1 MSKKVI
7 LGIAAVVII
16 GISVIVLPK
25 FGVFLAGRKTSV
37 NSKNINFVFKSKDG
51 LKGLTDQLYALKIIQ
66 DKTSFMKVG
75 DYKNLDDKSLATGMY
90 VIEPGTS
97 YRTLLNGFTLNN
109 AGNGNAEQEVEV
121 TFNNCR
127 DVYDLAGKVSKLLM
141 LDSTELINFVHAPS
155 FLKELKLTEETV
167 PALFFPNTYR
177 MFYDTGAKSF
187 VQRMKAQYTAFW
199 TPLRMQ
205 QLNEI
210 GMKNPFEAVTL
221 ASIVYSEQSKNSS
234 EWKTIAG
241 LYLNRLKEGMKLQSD
256 PTFKFCWGDAL
267 KGVQRLTFEHRE
279 RDCPYN
285 TYKYEGLPPGPICI
299 PPTEVVESVL
309 NPAKNDYIFM
319 CAQPN
324 YLGLHD
330 FAVDY
335 KTHKKNASKFQ
346 KWISNQ

>member
-25 FGVFLAGRKTSV
+25 VGVFLAGRKTSV
-37 NSKNINFVFKSKDG
+37 NTKSVKFVFKSKDG
-51 LKGLTDQLYALKIIQ
+51 LDGLANQLFDLKIIE
-66 DKTSFMKVG
+66 DKASFVKVG
-75 DYKNLDDKSLATGMY
+75 EYKGLDEQTLATGMY
-90 VIEPGTS
+90 LIEPSTS
-97 YRTLLNGFTLNN
+97 YRTLLNGFTLNS

-127 DVYDLAGKVSKLLM
+127 DVYELSGKVSKLLM
-141 LDSTELINFVHAPS
+141 LDSSELVNFVHTPS
-155 FLKELKLTEETV
+155 FLKEFKLTEETV

-177 MFYDTGAKSF
+177 MFYDTDAKLF
-187 VQRMKAQYTAFW
+187 VQRMKNQYISFW
-199 TPLRMQ
+199 SSSRVQ
-205 QLNEI
+205 QLSKI
-210 GMKNPFEAVTL
+210 GMKHPYEAVTL
-221 ASIVYSEQSKNSS
+221 ASIVYSEQSKNSN
-234 EWKTIAG
+234 EWKIIAG

-279 RDCPYN
+279 KDCPYN

-299 PPTEVVESVL
+299 PPTEVIESVL
-309 NPAKNDYIFM
+309 NPDNNDFIFM

-324 YLGLHD
+324 YSGLHD

-335 KTHKKNASKFQ
+335 KTHKKNADKFQ
-346 KWISNQ
+346 KWISKQ